1 MLSALG
7 ASSKAVLRADLQPC
21 ASCHAHRLDSAH
33 HLPATAL
40 LLHSAAPQAHQLRA
54 LRSSSAAALFPSAG
68 GRADSGRRSAVVR
81 VSAEAETPQSERL
94 QLNGSVLRADPL
106 WSAVTEQVAIGG
118 SVTTAGA
125 EDVRALQTQFGMTAV
140 VNVEEESA
148 MKARGSSW
156 DEERRRLEEQG
167 VVAVWVPVKEHDA
180 TEQALMLPQ
189 VVRVVSALVAAGH
202 TVVLQCSSGD
212 RISPLIAIGYLMFV
226 RGMPADAASA
236 LVAERRAGISP
247 PMGVLTEAMEK
258 VLAGAT
264 ARVIEI
270 AESIYRK
277 RERTGQPGD
286 SNSDWVQA
294 QRAYINEAFA
304 KWLAADVSFAES
316 IAQAAERKAR
326 EQQAAEEAERRA
338 AGPAKRLLTPI
349 RWSDS
354 AKAPA
359 PPQSAPPAA
368 GAGSSSEALAA
379 ANRRVAAL
387 SKELEGVTRVADEQA
402 ATLQRAGQQ
411 VAELTGQV
419 EALQRKERLYTE
431 ALAQANERM
440 ELLGERMRAVEQ
452 QGREEKE
459 RLEGEVRSLRA
470 RVEADEQ
477 RGGRAATVIQGLRM
491 ELQAAKDEVKE
502 QWAAVA
508 RAEKSIGALSARV
521 KEEEQRAQRAE
532 AAALAAEEDKRRA
545 LRELEGAKGESVSES
560 QDARER
566 MSALGAQVQ
575 QLSERLKAA
584 TSVAEKATGRADVL
598 EKQVAQLEARA
609 RKAEEQEAVSA
620 RAAGLLTE
628 QVKALEGSA
637 AEAGARVGQLS
648 GELERLRMREA
659 ERAAEGVASGERAK
673 QLMALVKELSEK
685 EARQRARTEQVEA
698 QLTALR
704 NQDSELASRAA
715 VFSAQMEEMARQL
728 ARLNAELAF
737 AEGREGEV
745 QEAWRAQLG
754 AASDVMGAMGP
765 EAAALAAE
773 RGVEMEME
781 QAEGQPGE
789 LLRVL
794 MQRVSC
800 EAAVVR
806 ERSARLIEETHHMRQ
821 QLDEARNQV
830 QERPAEGSEGAAARL
845 REYVEAAEA
854 MAVEQ
859 KQKLVDRVHS
869 LQWLLGATIALAVI
883 IPATAFYSFFTDD
896 SHATQVEMLRS
907 RLAAAT
913 SGRQELESA
922 AVKAEASKRAAMS
935 AVQTLEEV
943 VEAQRGS
950 VERLQALIP
959 LVAPSIQS
967 EQAARFCANVP
978 VEYQSPVTQRFC
990 SDIVP
995 PSDAAPPTTAQDT
1008 S

>member
-21 ASCHAHRLDSAH
+21 ASCHSHRLDSAH

-270 AESIYRK
+270 AESIYRQ

-326 EQQAAEEAERRA
+326 EQQVAEEAERRA

-359 PPQSAPPAA
+359 PPQSAPPAG
-368 GAGSSSEALAA
+368 GAGSSEALAA

-387 SKELEGVTRVADEQA
+387 SKELEGVTRVAGEQA

-609 RKAEEQEAVSA
+609 QKAEEQEAVSA

-685 EARQRARTEQVEA
+685 EARQRARTEEVEA
-698 QLTALR
+698 KLTALR

-830 QERPAEGSEGAAARL
+830 QERPAEGEEGAAARL
-845 REYVEAAEA
+845 KEYVEAAEA

-907 RLAAAT
+907 RLVAAT

-967 EQAARFCANVP
+967 EQAARFCENVP
-978 VEYQSPVTQRFC
+978 IEYQSAVTQRFC

-995 PSDAAPPTTAQDT
+995 PSDAAPATTAQDT

>member
-21 ASCHAHRLDSAH
+21 ASCHAHRLDTAH

-54 LRSSSAAALFPSAG
+54 LRSSSAALFPSAG
-68 GRADSGRRSAVVR
+68 GRTDSGRKSAVVR

-118 SVTTAGA
+118 SITTAGA

-270 AESIYRK
+270 AESIYRQ

-326 EQQAAEEAERRA
+326 EQQVAEEAERRA

-359 PPQSAPPAA
+359 PPQSVPPAA
-368 GAGSSSEALAA
+368 GAGSSEALAA

-387 SKELEGVTRVADEQA
+387 SKELEGVTRVAGEQA

-477 RGGRAATVIQGLRM
+477 RGGRASTVIQGLRM

-698 QLTALR
+698 KLAALR
-704 NQDSELASRAA
+704 NQDSDLASRAA

-830 QERPAEGSEGAAARL
+830 QERPAEGEEGAAARL
-845 REYVEAAEA
+845 KEYVEAAEA

-869 LQWLLGATIALAVI
+869 LQWLLGTTIALAVI

-967 EQAARFCANVP
+967 EQAARFCENVP
-978 VEYQSPVTQRFC
+978 VEYQSAVTQRFC

-995 PSDAAPPTTAQDT
+995 PSDSAAPATTSQDT
-1008 S
+1008 

>member
-7 ASSKAVLRADLQPC
+7 ASSKTVLRADVQPC
-21 ASCHAHRLDSAH
+21 APCHAHRFDSAH
-33 HLPATAL
+33 HLPAIAL
-40 LLHSAAPQAHQLRA
+40 LSHSAAPQAHQLRA
-54 LRSSSAAALFPSAG
+54 LRSSAAPFPPGS
-68 GRADSGRRSAVVR
+68 RADRGRRSAVVR
-81 VSAEAETPQSERL
+81 ASAEAETPQSERL

-118 SVTTAGA
+118 SVTTASA

-189 VVRVVSALVAAGH
+189 VVRVVAALVAAGH
-202 TVVLQCSSGD
+202 TVLLQCSAGD

-226 RGMPADAASA
+226 RAMPADAASA

-270 AESIYRK
+270 AESNYRQ
-277 RERTGQPGD
+277 RVRTGQPGD

-359 PPQSAPPAA
+359 PAHSAPPAA
-368 GAGSSSEALAA
+368 AGAGGSSEALAA

-452 QGREEKE
+452 EGRAEKE
-459 RLEGEVRSLRA
+459 RLEGEVRTLRA

-477 RGGRAATVIQGLRM
+477 RGSRAATVIQGLRM

-502 QWAAVA
+502 QWAAVT
-508 RAEKSIGALSARV
+508 RAEKSIEALTTRV

-545 LRELEGAKGESVSES
+545 LKELEGAKGESVSES
-560 QDARER
+560 AEARER
-566 MSALGAQVQ
+566 MAALSAQVA

-584 TSVAEKATGRADVL
+584 TGVAEKATGRADVL

-620 RAAGLLTE
+620 RAAALLTE
-628 QVKALEGSA
+628 QVKTLEGSA

-685 EARQRARTEQVEA
+685 EARQRARTEQMEA
-698 QLTALR
+698 KLAELR

-754 AASDVMGAMGP
+754 AASDVMGAMGA

-794 MQRVSC
+794 MQRVSS
-800 EAAVVR
+800 EAAAVR
-806 ERSARLIEETHHMRQ
+806 ERSARLIEETHHMRH
-821 QLDEARNQV
+821 QLDQARTQV
-830 QERPAEGSEGAAARL
+830 QEGGAAQNDESAAARL
-845 REYVEAAEA
+845 KEYVEAAEA

-922 AVKAEASKRAAMS
+922 AVKAEASKRAALS
-935 AVQTLEEV
+935 AVQTLEKV

-978 VEYQSPVTQRFC
+978 VEYQSAVTQRFC

-995 PSDAAPPTTAQDT
+995 PSDSAPPATAPDT
-1008 S
+1008 

>member
-1 MLSALG
+1 MLSAFG
-7 ASSKAVLRADLQPC
+7 ASAKAALRADVQPC
-21 ASCHAHRLDSAH
+21 APCLAHRVDSAH

-40 LLHSAAPQAHQLRA
+40 LSHSTAPLPHHLRA
-54 LRSSSAAALFPSAG
+54 LRSSSAALFPSPG
-68 GRADSGRRSAVVR
+68 GRADRGRKSVAVR
-81 VSAEAETPQSERL
+81 ASAEAETPQSERL
-94 QLNGSVLRADPL
+94 QLNGSMLRADPL
-106 WSAVTEQVAIGG
+106 WSAVTEQVAIGA

-125 EDVRALQTQFGMTAV
+125 DAVRALQTGFGMTAV

-156 DEERRRLEEQG
+156 EEERQRLEEQG

-189 VVRVVSALVAAGH
+189 VVRVVAALVAAGH
-202 TVVLQCSSGD
+202 TVLLQCSAGD
-212 RISPLIAIGYLMFV
+212 RVSPLIAIGYLMFV
-226 RGMPADAASA
+226 RGMPCDAASA

-270 AESIYRK
+270 AESIYRQ
-277 RERTGQPGD
+277 RVRTGQAGD

-338 AGPAKRLLTPI
+338 NEPAKRLLTPI
-349 RWSDS
+349 RWSASNPS
-354 AKAPA
+354 AL
-359 PPQSAPPAA
+359 PPASPPAVAA
-368 GAGSSSEALAA
+368 GGSEAVAA

-387 SKELEGVTRVADEQA
+387 VAELESVTHTAEEQA
-402 ATLQRAGQQ
+402 ATLQRAGRQ

-431 ALAQANERM
+431 ALGQANERM

-452 QGREEKE
+452 QARGDKE
-459 RLEGEVRSLRA
+459 RLEGEVRALTA
-470 RVEADEQ
+470 RMQADEQ

-521 KEEEQRAQRAE
+521 KEEEQRARRAE

-545 LRELEGAKGESVSES
+545 LRELEGAKGESVAES
-560 QDARER
+560 AEARER
-566 MSALGAQVQ
+566 MAALAAQVQ
-575 QLSERLKAA
+575 QLGERLKAA
-584 TSVAEKATGRADVL
+584 TGVAEKATGRADVL
-598 EKQVAQLEARA
+598 ERQVAQLEARA
-609 RKAEEQEAVSA
+609 RQAEEQEAVSA
-620 RAAGLLTE
+620 RAAGLLTD
-628 QVKALEGSA
+628 QVKVLEGSA
-637 AEAGARVGQLS
+637 AEASARVGQLS
-648 GELERLRMREA
+648 GELEKLRVREA
-659 ERAAEGVASGERAK
+659 ERAAESVASGERAK
-673 QLMALVKELSEK
+673 QLMALVKDLSER
-685 EARQRARTEQVEA
+685 EARQRTRAEQVEA
-698 QLTALR
+698 KLAALR
-704 NQDSELASRAA
+704 DQDSDLASRAA
-715 VFSAQMEEMARQL
+715 VFSSQMEQMARQL

-789 LLRVL
+789 VLRVL
-794 MQRVSC
+794 MQRVSS
-800 EAAVVR
+800 EAAAVR
-806 ERSARLIEETHHMRQ
+806 ERSARLIEDTHHMRQ
-821 QLDEARNQV
+821 QLDAARNQV
-830 QERPAEGSEGAAARL
+830 QEEAVGSGEGAEARL

-859 KQKLVDRVHS
+859 KQRLVERVQS
-869 LQWLLGATIALAVI
+869 LQWVLGATIALAVI

-907 RLAAAT
+907 RLAAVT
-913 SGRQELESA
+913 GSQKELESA
-922 AVKAEASKRAAMS
+922 AVKADASKRAALS

-943 VEAQRGS
+943 VAAQQGS

-978 VEYQSPVTQRFC
+978 LEYQSAVTQRFC
-990 SDIVP
+990 SDLVP
-995 PSDAAPPTTAQDT
+995 PTAPAAPATAQD